1 MLFYTFFIILNDILR
16 HIASLVSSYLFDEK
30 LLEIWKFHR
39 FFSRMPF
46 ILQTLVTSFWFLLL
60 FIFATHF
67 ILVNFQCSGKQ
78 YVT

>member
-30 LLEIWKFHR
+30 LLEVWKFHR

-46 ILQTLVTSFWFLLL
+46 ILQTLVTSF
-60 FIFATHF
+60 
-67 ILVNFQCSGKQ
+67 
-78 YVT
+78 